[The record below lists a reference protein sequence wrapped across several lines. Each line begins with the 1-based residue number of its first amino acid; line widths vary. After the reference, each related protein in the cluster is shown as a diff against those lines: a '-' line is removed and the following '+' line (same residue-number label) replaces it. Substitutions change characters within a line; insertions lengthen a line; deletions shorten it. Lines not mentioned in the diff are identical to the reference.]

1 MTETLW
7 IAFGMPLT
15 RFGAMCAT
23 SMMCVLLGAALFA
36 REKRMRYGAFIRLA
50 VLSVPLSWLCAR
62 LLYVLANCT
71 YYLTTLSN
79 PALALRFWDGGYSA
93 AGAMLGLWLA
103 AWLAAKWT
111 HIPACDMLD
120 AVSLGIPLGLLVE
133 RLSES
138 GTSMG
143 LGRAVSYAWLS
154 FLGISDGMGDLVH
167 PVYRYEAA
175 AALVIFLVLAVLV
188 LRKRG
193 RTVPGDV
200 TLILLILLGATQV
213 VLESLRNDGHMV
225 VHFVRIQQV
234 VYLLESL
241 LALLIYFRRA
251 VKNAGMKKS
260 RQLLLWLTALAC
272 VALGILMEFRVDR
285 GALKW
290 LYYTVMALCMGGI
303 AAMALHCRKQS
314 QRKGRY
320 SA

>member
-15 RFGAMCAT
+15 RFGAMCAA

-200 TLILLILLGATQV
+200 TLILLILLGVTQV

-260 RQLLLWLTALAC
+260 RQLLLWLAALAC

>member
-200 TLILLILLGATQV
+200 TLILLILLGVTQV

-260 RQLLLWLTALAC
+260 RQLLLWLAALAC

>member
-1 MTETLW
+1 M
-7 IAFGMPLT
+7 I
-15 RFGAMCAT
+15 
-23 SMMCVLLGAALFA
+23 
-36 REKRMRYGAFIRLA
+36 
-50 VLSVPLSWLCAR
+50 
-62 LLYVLANCT
+62 
-71 YYLTTLSN
+71 
-79 PALALRFWDGGYSA
+79 
-93 AGAMLGLWLA
+93 
-103 AWLAAKWT
+103 
-111 HIPACDMLD
+111 
-120 AVSLGIPLGLLVE
+120 
-133 RLSES
+133 
-138 GTSMG
+138 
-143 LGRAVSYAWLS
+143 
-154 FLGISDGMGDLVH
+154 
-167 PVYRYEAA
+167 
-175 AALVIFLVLAVLV
+175 
-188 LRKRG
+188 
-193 RTVPGDV
+193 
-200 TLILLILLGATQV
+200 
-213 VLESLRNDGHMV
+213 LESLRNDGHMV